1 MSSHQIAVRPS
12 LFVVLRG
19 GSMSRDDFAAQ
30 VQALSNVATVQELE
44 SKCVDLRWQLNCM
57 RQLGALTDAQV
68 PCIASWTHC
77 LYTNILELSSLTCLR
92 GELSFL
98 QPTALTGGVAGK
110 SEDQPL
116 GDRVRAPQQGPYGV
130 GGAVEPGMA

>member
-1 MSSHQIAVRPS
+1 MSSHQIALRPS

-68 PCIASWTHC
+68 PCIAFWTQ
-77 LYTNILELSSLTCLR
+77 SLH
-92 GELSFL
+92 
-98 QPTALTGGVAGK
+98 
-110 SEDQPL
+110 
-116 GDRVRAPQQGPYGV
+116 
-130 GGAVEPGMA
+130 